1 MIKTGNERFHALI
14 QFHLHCFDQN
24 MLFHFLPTVH
34 FIFRKVSLR
43 NSRFDEFTLARSSLF
58 LNFIEEICEQ
68 GSTVFSCRR
77 IFVIV
82 HRSASD
88 KLAVNSLLAL
98 LVFGQVLFP
107 QIERERVSGKLFP
120 VKDL

>member
-88 KLAVNSLLAL
+88 ELAVNSLLGL